1 MQYLCEMLQGI
12 PTGVENSSCYT
23 QGSHNVTGKSSRS
36 SRGDKTSIQMSII
49 LDGKKKLY
57 GGVFSI
63 TGIQRVQFHYISESE
78 KCLRLKE
85 ALRKVLKE

>member
-12 PTGVENSSCYT
+12 PTGVKNSSCYT
-23 QGSHNVTGKSSRS
+23 QGSHNVTGKSSR
-36 SRGDKTSIQMSII
+36 GDKTSIQMRII